1 MSQKQIDLSPDLK
14 RLQNE
19 GYELEVR
26 DGYGIMSHIPY
37 LTSNGE
43 TKYASLIS
51 NIGFQGDTAKY
62 DGQHIIYFTGEY
74 PCDQNGNE
82 INPIRN
88 SQNNSVFAGISV
100 KYMFSNKPDGNYKDY
115 YDKFTSYANIISA
128 PAITKDPTQTAKTFN
143 KVITNDESIFEYIDT
158 NASRAGIDNCN
169 LKLCNKKIAIVGL
182 GGTGSYI
189 LDLIAKTPVKEI
201 HLFDGDIFN
210 QHNAFRAP
218 GATKKEIFSQNVTKT
233 SYLKDI
239 YSNMHKG
246 LVEHA
251 EYINN
256 SNKEILK
263 QFDFVFISIDSGEA
277 KRIIIDELIKNN
289 IPFIDT
295 GIGIRKMENLLAGE
309 IRISLFDKSNY
320 DEVSNYIDFEQNND
334 DVYSSNIQIAECN
347 SLNATLAVIKWKK
360 YFGVYADEDKKFQDG
375 YSIEMGEIV
384 HENSKI

>member
-19 GYELEVR
+19 GYEFEVR
-26 DGYGIMSHIPY
+26 DGYGIMSRIPY
-37 LTSNGE
+37 LTSNGK
-43 TKYASLIS
+43 TQYASLIS
-51 NIGFQGDTAKY
+51 NIGFQGDIAKY

-74 PCDQNGNE
+74 PCDLNGNE

-88 SQNNSVFAGISV
+88 SPNNSVFAGISV
-100 KYMFSNKPDGNYKDY
+100 KYMFSNKPDENYKDY

-128 PAITKDPTQTAKTFN
+128 PAITKDPSQTAKTFN
-143 KVITNDESIFEYIDT
+143 KIITNDESVFEYVDT
-158 NASRAGIDNCN
+158 NSSRSGIDNCN
-169 LKLCNKKIAIVGL
+169 LKLADKKIAIVGL

-189 LDLIAKTPVKEI
+189 LDLVAKTPVKEI

-218 GATKKEIFSQNVTKT
+218 GATKKEIFSKNVTKT

-246 LVEHA
+246 VIEHV
-251 EYINN
+251 EYISN
-256 SNKEILK
+256 SNKEVLK
-263 QFDFVFISIDSGEA
+263 QFDFAFISIDSGKA
-277 KRIIIDELIKNN
+277 KKIIVDELIKNN

-295 GIGIRKMENLLAGE
+295 GIGIRKMDDILAGE

-320 DEVSNYIDFEQNND
+320 GEVSNYIDFEQDND

-347 SLNATLAVIKWKK
+347 CLNATLSVIKWKK
-360 YFGVYADEDKKFQDG
+360 YFEVYADVVNKFQDG

-384 HENSKI
+384 HEN

>member
-19 GYELEVR
+19 GYEFEVR

-37 LTSNGE
+37 LTSNGK
-43 TKYASLIS
+43 TQYASLIS
-51 NIGFQGDTAKY
+51 NIGFQGDIAKY

-74 PCDQNGNE
+74 PCDLNGNE

-88 SQNNSVFAGISV
+88 SPNNSVFAGISV
-100 KYMFSNKPDGNYKDY
+100 KYMFSNKPDENYKDY

-128 PAITKDPTQTAKTFN
+128 PAITKDPSQTAKTFN
-143 KVITNDESIFEYIDT
+143 KIITNDESVFEYVDT
-158 NASRAGIDNCN
+158 NSSRSGIDNCN
-169 LKLCNKKIAIVGL
+169 LKLADKKIAIVGL

-189 LDLIAKTPVKEI
+189 LDLVAKTPVKEI

-218 GATKKEIFSQNVTKT
+218 GATKKEIFSKNVTKT

-246 LVEHA
+246 VIEHV
-251 EYINN
+251 EYISN
-256 SNKEILK
+256 SNKEVLK
-263 QFDFVFISIDSGEA
+263 QFDFAFISIDSGKA
-277 KRIIIDELIKNN
+277 KKIIVDELIKNN

-295 GIGIRKMENLLAGE
+295 GIGIRKMDDILAGE

-320 DEVSNYIDFEQNND
+320 GEVSNYIDFEQDND

-347 SLNATLAVIKWKK
+347 CLNATLSVIKWKK
-360 YFGVYADEDKKFQDG
+360 YFEVYADVVNKFQDG

-384 HENSKI
+384 HEN

>member
-37 LTSNGE
+37 LTINGE
-43 TKYASLIS
+43 TKYANLIS
-51 NIGFQGDTAKY
+51 NIGFQGDIAKY

-74 PCDQNGNE
+74 PCDLNGNE

-143 KVITNDESIFEYIDT
+143 KIITNDEGIFEYVDT

-189 LDLIAKTPVKEI
+189 LDLVAKTPVKEI

-218 GATKKEIFSQNVTKT
+218 GATKKEIFSQNITKT

-246 LVEHA
+246 LVEYA

-256 SNKEILK
+256 SNKKILK

-295 GIGIRKMENLLAGE
+295 GIGVRKTENLLAGE
-309 IRISLFDKSNY
+309 IRISLFDKNNY
-320 DEVSNYIDFEQNND
+320 DEVSNYIDFEQDND

-347 SLNATLAVIKWKK
+347 CLNATLSVIRWKK
-360 YFGVYADEDKKFQDG
+360 YFGVYADMVNKFQDG

-384 HENSKI
+384 HEN

>member
-19 GYELEVR
+19 GYEFEVR

-37 LTSNGE
+37 LTSNGK
-43 TKYASLIS
+43 TQYASLIS
-51 NIGFQGDTAKY
+51 NIGFQGDIAKY

-74 PCDQNGNE
+74 PCDLNGNE

-88 SQNNSVFAGISV
+88 SPNNSVFAGISV
-100 KYMFSNKPDGNYKDY
+100 KYMFSNKPDENYKDY

-128 PAITKDPTQTAKTFN
+128 PAITKDPSQTAKTFN
-143 KVITNDESIFEYIDT
+143 KIITNDESVFEYVDT
-158 NASRAGIDNCN
+158 NSSRSGIDNCN
-169 LKLCNKKIAIVGL
+169 LKLADKKIAIVGL

-189 LDLIAKTPVKEI
+189 LDLVAKTPVKEI

-218 GATKKEIFSQNVTKT
+218 GATKKEIFSKNVTKT

-246 LVEHA
+246 VIEHV
-251 EYINN
+251 EYISN
-256 SNKEILK
+256 SNKEVLK
-263 QFDFVFISIDSGEA
+263 QFDFVFISIDSGKA
-277 KRIIIDELIKNN
+277 KKIIVDELIKNN

-295 GIGIRKMENLLAGE
+295 GIGIRKMDDILAGE

-320 DEVSNYIDFEQNND
+320 GEVSNYIDFEQDND

-347 SLNATLAVIKWKK
+347 CLNATLSVIKWKK
-360 YFGVYADEDKKFQDG
+360 YFEVYADVVNKFQDG

-384 HENSKI
+384 HEN

>member
-1 MSQKQIDLSPDLK
+1 MSQKQIDLSSDLK

-19 GYELEVR
+19 GYEFEVR

-37 LTSNGE
+37 LTSNGK
-43 TKYASLIS
+43 TQYASLIS
-51 NIGFQGDTAKY
+51 NIGFQGDIAKY

-74 PCDQNGNE
+74 PCDLNGNE

-88 SQNNSVFAGISV
+88 SPNNSVFAGISV
-100 KYMFSNKPDGNYKDY
+100 KYMFSNKPDENYKDY

-128 PAITKDPTQTAKTFN
+128 PAITKDPSQTAKTFN
-143 KVITNDESIFEYIDT
+143 KIITNDESVFEYVDT
-158 NASRAGIDNCN
+158 NSSRSGIDNCN
-169 LKLCNKKIAIVGL
+169 LKLADKKIAIVGL

-189 LDLIAKTPVKEI
+189 LDLVAKTPVKEI

-218 GATKKEIFSQNVTKT
+218 GATKKEIFSKNVTKT

-246 LVEHA
+246 VIEHV
-251 EYINN
+251 EYISN
-256 SNKEILK
+256 SNKEVLK
-263 QFDFVFISIDSGEA
+263 QFDFAFISIDSGKA
-277 KRIIIDELIKNN
+277 KKIIVDELIKNN

-295 GIGIRKMENLLAGE
+295 GIGIRKMDDILAGE

-320 DEVSNYIDFEQNND
+320 GEVSNYIDFEQDND

-347 SLNATLAVIKWKK
+347 CLNATLSVIKWKK
-360 YFGVYADEDKKFQDG
+360 YFEVYADVVNKFQDG

-384 HENSKI
+384 HEN

>member
-14 RLQNE
+14 KLQNE

-51 NIGFQGDTAKY
+51 NIVFQGDIAKY
-62 DGQHIIYFTGEY
+62 DGQHVIYFTGEY
-74 PCDQNGNE
+74 PCDLDGNE

-88 SQNNSVFAGISV
+88 SPNNSIFAGISV

-143 KVITNDESIFEYIDT
+143 KIITNEDSIFEYVDT
-158 NASRAGIDNCN
+158 NSSRAGIDNCN
-169 LKLCNKKIAIVGL
+169 LKLCDKKIAIIGL

-189 LDLIAKTPVKEI
+189 LDLVAKTPVKEI

-210 QHNAFRAP
+210 QHNAFRTP
-218 GATKKEIFSQNVTKT
+218 GAARKEIFTQNLAKT

-239 YSNMHKG
+239 YKNMHKG
-246 LVEHA
+246 LFEHS

-256 SNKEILK
+256 SNKEILR
-263 QFDFVFISIDSGEA
+263 QFDFVFVCIDSGKA
-277 KRIIIDELIKNN
+277 KKIIFDELIEGK
-289 IPFIDT
+289 IPFIDA
-295 GIGIRKMENLLAGE
+295 GIGIRKTENLLSGE
-309 IRISLFDKSNY
+309 IRTSLFDENNY
-320 DEVSNYIDFEQNND
+320 EEISSYVDFEEDND
-334 DVYSSNIQIAECN
+334 DAYCSNIQIAECN
-347 SLNATLAVIKWKK
+347 SLNATLSVIRWKK
-360 YFGVYADEDKKFQDG
+360 YFGVYADAVNKFQDG

-384 HENSKI
+384 HEN